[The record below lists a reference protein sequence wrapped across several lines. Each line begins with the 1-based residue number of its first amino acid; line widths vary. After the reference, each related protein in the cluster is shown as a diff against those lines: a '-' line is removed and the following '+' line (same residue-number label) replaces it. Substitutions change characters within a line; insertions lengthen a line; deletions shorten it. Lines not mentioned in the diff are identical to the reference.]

1 MVWNTSSYLEI
12 DNKMDAAI
20 YFKIEISKILN
31 IYECASLE
39 QIKQLNHSF
48 YLCSSYRDIT

>member
-1 MVWNTSSYLEI
+1 MEYLFLEI

-48 YLCSSYRDIT
+48 HLCSSYRDIT